1 MTREVRPLVFLGT
14 PIAAA
19 TVLSEL
25 IRNGFEIAHVVTRA
39 DARRGRGSST
49 TPSPVKQIAIE
60 NSISVSHDMT
70 WLQENSNRDLLG
82 VVVAYGKIIPSS
94 VLSHIPMVNIHF
106 SLLPRWRG
114 AAPVERAILAG
125 DMRTGVC
132 IMNVE
137 ETLDTGDVFARHEI
151 DILGTHTT
159 EILTADTPFG
169 LATNF
174 SDFHETKRKNDVK
187 LHYVKGGKRGTGYVS
202 RDAIEKN
209 KQLLDKWKVLV
220 PEAHGG
226 QKIPDSVLGKPWLCE
241 PESACT
247 QTFLTFWV
255 ESELQA
261 KSVESYYRTKF
272 FRHLVSLRK
281 ITQHA
286 LNSTYS
292 WVPQQSWDQV
302 WTDEKLYKKYGLNK
316 DEIAFI
322 ESMIKPMELDND

>member
-1 MTREVRPLVFLGT
+1 MTREARPLVFLGT

-49 TPSPVKQIAIE
+49 TPSPVKQVAIE

-137 ETLDTGDVFARHEI
+137 ETLDTGDVFACR
-151 DILGTHTT
+151 
-159 EILTADTPFG
+159 
-169 LATNF
+169 
-174 SDFHETKRKNDVK
+174 
-187 LHYVKGGKRGTGYVS
+187 
-202 RDAIEKN
+202 
-209 KQLLDKWKVLV
+209 
-220 PEAHGG
+220 
-226 QKIPDSVLGKPWLCE
+226 
-241 PESACT
+241 
-247 QTFLTFWV
+247 
-255 ESELQA
+255 
-261 KSVESYYRTKF
+261 
-272 FRHLVSLRK
+272 
-281 ITQHA
+281 
-286 LNSTYS
+286 
-292 WVPQQSWDQV
+292 
-302 WTDEKLYKKYGLNK
+302 
-316 DEIAFI
+316 
-322 ESMIKPMELDND
+322 